1 MNAAVTAEVVGRAG
15 VITVNRPDALNALT
29 YDVVRTIAQQFD
41 TWRDDQHVHGVVITG
56 AGDRAFAAGADITEL
71 QRKRVPEMTDTGM
84 QHWMTAIRESP
95 LPSIAAVSGFALGG
109 GFELAL
115 ACDIRI
121 ATPASKF
128 GFPETGLGIIPGAGG
143 TQLLSRYAGV
153 SVANYHVLTGALMSA
168 ERAHQLGLVSEL
180 HEPAALRDAAIALV
194 ETMAGRGPL
203 ALRLAKRAI
212 RASSDTSLAAGLE
225 IELLAQAA
233 LFGTEER
240 DEGLAAFIGKRQPD
254 F

>member
-1 MNAAVTAEVVGRAG
+1 MNVAVIAEVAGRTG
-15 VITVNRPDALNALT
+15 IITVNRPDALNALT
-29 YDVVRTIAQQFD
+29 FDVVRTIAQQFD
-41 TWRDDQHVHGVVITG
+41 TWRDDQSVHGVVITG
-56 AGDRAFAAGADITEL
+56 AGDRAFAAGADVTEL
-71 QRKRVPEMTDTGM
+71 QRKSVPEMTDTGM

-95 LPSIAAVSGFALGG
+95 LPSVAAVSGFALGG

-121 ATPASKF
+121 ATPDSKF

-153 SVANYHVLTGALMSA
+153 SVANYHVLTGAVMSA
-168 ERAHQLGLVSEL
+168 DRAHQLGLVSEL
-180 HEPAALRDAAIALV
+180 HDPAQLRDAAIALV
-194 ETMAGRGPL
+194 DRMATRGPL
-203 ALRLAKRAI
+203 ATRLAKRTI

-240 DEGLAAFIGKRQPD
+240 SEGLAAFVGKRQPD

>member
-1 MNAAVTAEVVGRAG
+1 MNAAITAEVTGRVG

-29 YDVVRTIAQQFD
+29 FDVVRTIAQQFG
-41 TWRDDQHVHGVVITG
+41 TWRDDQSIHGVVITG
-56 AGDRAFAAGADITEL
+56 AGDKAFAAGADITEL

-84 QHWMTAIRESP
+84 QHWMSTIRESP
-95 LPSIAAVSGFALGG
+95 LPSVAAVSGFALGG

-128 GFPETGLGIIPGAGG
+128 GLPETGLGIIPGAGG

-153 SVANYHVLTGALMSA
+153 SVANYHVLTGAPMSA

-180 HEPAALRDAAIALV
+180 HDAAQLRDAAIALV
-194 ETMAGRGPL
+194 ELMAGRGPL

-240 DEGLAAFIGKRQPD
+240 DEGLAAFVGKRQPN